1 MKVKKLHGEIINGFL
16 IVDSYP
22 TKTKT
27 GGTTRRVL
35 LKCPKCGAEFE
46 RSTSVEFSNIRHNCQ
61 PKIKRDVVP
70 RKKYSYNGKEYY
82 LFQLAE
88 MTGTDSNK
96 IGSRIRAGYSI
107 EEAITKVFDRTCV
120 ICGKEFQTE
129 NIKRDCCCSTCQNR
143 KNHGKGAYSPIVT
156 IKCKVCETEFQT
168 RDFHRAYCSQKC
180 ANKAARKQRKEFYK
194 VLRHSGHYDN
204 SISLISVFEKFG
216 GKCNICGKSTDM
228 NADNRSPDY
237 PTIDHI
243 TPLIRGGYHE
253 WDNIQLLCKSCNC
266 SKHSKV

>member
-1 MKVKKLHGEIINGFL
+1 MKIKQMHGEIVDGFL
-16 IVDSYP
+16 IIDSYKG
-22 TKTKT
+22 KTKN
-27 GGTTRRVL
+27 GFPTRKVL
-35 LKCPKCGAEFE
+35 LKCQKCGNEFE
-46 RSTSVEFSNIRHNCQ
+46 RNSSIDDFSHVKCKCQ
-61 PKIKRDVVP
+61 VKSKSSIP
-70 RKKYSYNGKEYY
+70 RKKYLYNGKEYY
-82 LFQLAE
+82 LFELAE
-88 MTGTDSNK
+88 MSGVDSDK
-96 IGSRIRAGYSI
+96 IGYRIRQGYSL
-107 EEAITKVFDRTCV
+107 EEAITKTFNRVCV
-120 ICGKEFQTE
+120 ICGEEFQTE
-129 NIKRDCCCSTCQNR
+129 SIRMICCSSTCQNR
-143 KNHGKGAYSPIVT
+143 KNHGKGAYNPIVT

-204 SISLISVFEKFG
+204 SISLISVFEKFD